1 MAAETRFVEVSA
13 GRIAYQ
19 DTGGEGPVVV
29 LVPGLA
35 MDGRQWQGVAD
46 DLRSDY
52 RCVLPTLPMGAHRE
66 PMRPDADLSLRGMV
80 AILAEFLERLDL
92 RNVTLCFNDWCGGP
106 VMIADDYVNR
116 VGRLVFVSCEAFD
129 NYPPGLAGHAAWLA
143 ANLPGGVSVMREA
156 LLRPTL
162 RKLPFVF
169 GQMAKHPV
177 ADELIRDWMEPLR
190 RREIRRDF
198 RKYAGAAMKGKR
210 DLLAATPALSSFKG
224 PVLVAWDT
232 EGKMMPNEHGRRLA
246 EAFPNGRLVE
256 IPDAYTLVPL
266 DQPALLSAHMREFL
280 SAT

>member
-13 GRIAYQ
+13 GRIAYR

-92 RNVTLCFNDWCGGP
+92 RDVTLCFNDWCGGP
-106 VMIADDYVNR
+106 VMIADGHVDR
-116 VGRLVFVSCEAFD
+116 VGKLVFVSCEAFD

-143 ANLPGGVSVMREA
+143 ANLPGGVSAMRAA
-156 LLRPTL
+156 LLRPSL

-224 PVLVAWDT
+224 PVLVAWDS

>member
-1 MAAETRFVEVSA
+1 MAGETRFVEVSA
-13 GRIAYQ
+13 GRIAYE

-35 MDGRQWQGVAD
+35 MDGRQWQGVVN

-66 PMRPDADLSLRGMV
+66 PMRHDADLSLRGMV

-92 RNVTLCFNDWCGGP
+92 HDVTLCFNDWCGGP
-106 VMIADDYVNR
+106 VMIADGRVDR
-116 VGRLVFVSCEAFD
+116 VGKLVFVSCEAFD
-129 NYPPGLAGHAAWLA
+129 NYPPGLAGHAAWLV
-143 ANLPGGVSVMREA
+143 ANLPGGVSAMREA

-177 ADELIRDWMEPLR
+177 ADELIRGWMEPLR
-190 RREIRRDF
+190 RAEIRRDF

-210 DLLAATPALSSFKG
+210 DLLAATPALHSFKG
-224 PVLVAWDT
+224 PVLVAWDS
-232 EGKMMPNEHGRRLA
+232 EGRMMPNEHGRRLA
-246 EAFPNGRLVE
+246 DAFPDGRLVE

-280 SAT
+280 SGA